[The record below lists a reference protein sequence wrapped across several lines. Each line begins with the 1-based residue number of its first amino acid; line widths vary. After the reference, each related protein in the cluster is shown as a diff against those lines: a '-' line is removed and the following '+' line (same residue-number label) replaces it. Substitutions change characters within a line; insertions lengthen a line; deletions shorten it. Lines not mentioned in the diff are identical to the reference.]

1 MELIEHE
8 YIFTDDK
15 GKINLNAVHN
25 LLKQSHWAQNRP
37 LEIIAKSIETSLC
50 FSIYHNDVQIGF
62 ARVISDY
69 AVYSLI
75 SDVIIDEKYRGNGL
89 GKKFINFISNHPYIK
104 DTSKVLWTRY
114 AENLYLQCDFKE
126 ENHYKFLFKRPQ

>member
-15 GKINLNAVHN
+15 TKINLNAVHN

-37 LEIIAKSIETSLC
+37 LEIIAKSIENSLC
-50 FSIYHNDVQIGF
+50 FSIHHDNVQIGF
-62 ARVISDY
+62 ARVVSDC

-75 SDVIIDEKYRGNGL
+75 SDVIIDEKYRGTGL
-89 GKKFINFISNHPYIK
+89 GKKFINFISNHPTIK
-104 DTSKVLWTRY
+104 DTSRVLWTRY

-126 ENHYKFLFKRPQ
+126 ENHYKFLFKRP